1 MELSHTITN
10 ARSIDQ
16 VVEAIN
22 GSAWVGDLTDDQ
34 LAGQY
39 AYEAQRQSGYP
50 IDDEAL
56 VVHLDVLASAGAKF
70 DFIKAKKYGLE
81 LAAHFAE

>member
-10 ARSIDQ
+10 ARSLEQ

-22 GSAWVGDLTDDQ
+22 GSAFAGDLTGDQ

-39 AYEAQRQSGYP
+39 AYEAVAGTEYT
-50 IDDEAL
+50 DENSLKAG
-56 VVHLDVLASAGAKF
+56 LDVLDDAGAKF
-70 DFIKAKKYGLE
+70 DRAEALKHAKNLVAQFTK
-81 LAAHFAE
+81 